1 MLEIMAENP
10 KIGLKNPPKISH
22 SSSPPPDE
30 SLRFRLHLDALG
42 PDISPAAK
50 TVCEV
55 LVRALSNDLEAA
67 LSATGVAPSP
77 ELVQEVLRVSYNYPS
92 LAIKFFRW
100 ARQSAKQSAYSWN
113 LMIDLLGKNEEFDQM
128 WNGIRT
134 MRQEK
139 ILSLPTFV
147 SVFGS
152 YCSAG
157 RFKDAMM
164 SFEVL
169 DRYEVEKDIVAVNS
183 LLSAICTEENRTIKA
198 WEFFEKNEEK
208 IPLDGDSFAILL
220 EGWEKEGNVEKAGVT
235 FGEMVKRVGWD
246 PQNVSAYDAFLITLV
261 RGGQSEEAVEVLI
274 EMKKNGCLPGLKFL
288 SNALDSLIKQND
300 ANHATLLWDIV
311 VETGLVP
318 NLIMYNAII
327 GLLSENDKIEDSIRL
342 LDAMVFHGAFPN
354 SLTYNLIF
362 SCLIKNGKVKEA
374 SQFFREMVK
383 NECPPTP
390 SNCAAA
396 ITMLFD
402 GYDPETAID
411 IWNFMVENHIKPLD
425 ASANALLVGLCNL
438 DRLTEVRSFADY
450 ILDGQIRIF
459 ESTMKILKSGF
470 YQQRGGGSVR
480 ENYDSLWR
488 RWRAS

>member
-1 MLEIMAENP
+1 MAENP
-10 KIGLKNPPKISH
+10 NMGVKNPSKISP
-22 SSSPPPDE
+22 SPSPPSAKSP
-30 SLRFRLHLDALG
+30 RFPSNLDL

-55 LVRALSNDLEAA
+55 LVRTSRNDVDAA

-77 ELVQEVLRVSYNYPS
+77 ELVQEVLRASYNYPS
-92 LAIKFFRW
+92 SAIKFFRW

-113 LMIDLLGKNEEFDQM
+113 LMIDLLGKNELFDEM

-139 ILSLPTFV
+139 IISLPTFV

-157 RFKDAMM
+157 RFKEAMM
-164 SFEVL
+164 SFEVM
-169 DRYEVEKDIVAVNS
+169 DRYEVEKNVMAVNS
-183 LLSAICTEENRTIKA
+183 LLSAICTEENQTSKA
-198 WEFFEKNEEK
+198 WEFFEKHKEK
-208 IPLDGDSFAILL
+208 IPLDEDSFAILL
-220 EGWEKEGNVEKAGVT
+220 EGWEKEGNVEKAEVT
-235 FGEMVKRVGWD
+235 FSEMVKRVGWN
-246 PQNVSAYDAFLITLV
+246 PENVSSYDAFLITLV
-261 RGGQSEEAVEVLI
+261 RGGRSEEAINVLL

-288 SNALDSLIKQND
+288 SNALDSLIQQND
-300 ANHATLLWDIV
+300 ANHAILLWDIV
-311 VETGLVP
+311 VGSGLVP

-327 GLLSENDKIEDSIRL
+327 GLLSEKSKIEEAFRL

-362 SCLIKNGKVKEA
+362 SCLIKNKKVKEG

-411 IWNFMVENHIKPLD
+411 IWNYVVENHIKPMD
-425 ASANALLVGLCNL
+425 ASANALLIGLSNL
-438 DRLTEVRSFADY
+438 GRLKEVRSFADDM
-450 ILDGQIRIF
+450 LDRQIGIM
-459 ESTMKILKSGF
+459 ESTMKFLKHGF
-470 YQQRGGGSVR
+470 YEQRGSFR
-480 ENYDSLWR
+480 ENYDSLLR
-488 RWRAS
+488 RWRASSIS